1 MGHNYKVADL
11 LIGIIT
17 YYNPFIHGIALV
29 GGLTRVTNHLLNGM
43 ILQVAQRPLLNAGIL
58 SSGSSHAMPP
68 VLLACSEGDCVET
81 DGNASNSLSEL
92 PSHLTCFD
100 HGKKWTMMSPYK
112 LKPVLFCSSELL
124 DDHSF
129 VLCESIFAALG
140 VPGRIVSLL
149 WRRGGLRCHR
159 EHHRQT

>member
-68 VLLACSEGDCVET
+68 VLLACSEGDCG
-81 DGNASNSLSEL
+81 D
-92 PSHLTCFD
+92 
-100 HGKKWTMMSPYK
+100 
-112 LKPVLFCSSELL
+112 
-124 DDHSF
+124 
-129 VLCESIFAALG
+129 
-140 VPGRIVSLL
+140 
-149 WRRGGLRCHR
+149 
-159 EHHRQT
+159 